1 MGLDMFVFSTKEKI
15 PDVDFEGDIANREEL
30 FYWRKHPNLH
40 GWMEKLYRAKGGEAE
55 IFNCVAVKLDSHDID
70 LLEEALAENS
80 LPETTGFFFG
90 VSDGY
95 HDEQTKAFIV
105 KARDAIAKGNNIFY
119 TSWW

>member
-15 PDVDFEGDIANREEL
+15 PDVDFEGDIAHREEL
-30 FYWRKHPNLH
+30 AYWRKHPNLH
-40 GWMEKLYRAKGGEAE
+40 GWMENLYRAKGGEAE

-90 VSDGY
+90 VSVRY